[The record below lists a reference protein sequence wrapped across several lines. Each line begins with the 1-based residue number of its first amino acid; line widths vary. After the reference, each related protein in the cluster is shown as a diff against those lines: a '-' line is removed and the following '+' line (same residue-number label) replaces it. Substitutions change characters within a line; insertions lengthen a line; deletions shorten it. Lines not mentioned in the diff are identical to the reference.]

1 VSLHVNRR
9 VAESTAKGE
18 RKDTH
23 RAPAKRTS
31 PRYASRPAHG
41 NARIMLRLPCATAQ
55 GMHQT
60 QMHTPTSFP
69 TPIGNPN
76 ESTVGL
82 DSQSS
87 WE

>member
-31 PRYASRPAHG
+31 LRYASRKASG
-41 NARIMLRLPCATAQ
+41 NARIMRGHPFEIVRGTMCQVRFHAPSRSRAPTRL
-55 GMHQT
+55 M
-60 QMHTPTSFP
+60 
-69 TPIGNPN
+69 
-76 ESTVGL
+76 ST
-82 DSQSS
+82 
-87 WE
+87 